1 MGGGPLGRERQLRS
15 SACAVTIPIGGFSA
29 LSPRGQPSLFDPKP
43 KFEATLSTVESGRS
57 IMREAAH

>member
-1 MGGGPLGRERQLRS
+1 VAVRSAGNVSCDLRLG
-15 SACAVTIPIGGFSA
+15 AVTIPIGGFSA